1 MARNG
6 KVWGKS
12 SSQHKFFFFFFL
24 SSLFDFLKAPA
35 ECVNG
40 RMYKR
45 MNCKNHQHI
54 YYRAERGEGGM
65 PGNNNG
71 GHYQV
76 HNTSQMYL
84 RSNKRLYPFF
94 ILIVKLQLFLKL
106 KKRDFIQGN
115 SNFLHTR
122 STPHHDFHG
131 RLIRV
136 IDSRESRASG
146 SA

>member
-1 MARNG
+1 
-6 KVWGKS
+6 
-12 SSQHKFFFFFFL
+12 
-24 SSLFDFLKAPA
+24 
-35 ECVNG
+35 
-40 RMYKR
+40 
-45 MNCKNHQHI
+45 
-54 YYRAERGEGGM
+54 M

-115 SNFLHTR
+115 SNFVHTR